1 MTGYIT
7 GPKAIREFL
16 DKPGINAAGIC
27 SQAGIT
33 QQYLLRQLKKGKLPS
48 DGKLERLILVMKEY
62 GFDRPRIIKTFEELL
77 KDNGGPCTD
86 LYWKERAGLD

>member
-1 MTGYIT
+1 MTAYLT

-27 SQAGIT
+27 NQAGIT
-33 QQYLLRQLKKGKLPS
+33 QQYLLRQLKAGKLPS

-62 GFDRPRIIKTFEELL
+62 GYIEKVP
-77 KDNGGPCTD
+77 
-86 LYWKERAGLD
+86 